1 MIIKILGLLDI
12 ITATLLIFGTYLPK
26 LTLLSVAGY
35 LLIKGLLFS
44 FTGDF
49 NSIVD
54 ILIGFYAV
62 AITLGFSWIVFTVL
76 AVLFLYQK
84 GFMSLV

>member
-1 MIIKILGLLDI
+1 MIIKILGLFDI
-12 ITATLLIFGTYLPK
+12 ITATLLIFGTHLPK
-26 LTLLSVAGY
+26 VTLLSIAGY

-49 NSIVD
+49 SSIAD
-54 ILIGFYAV
+54 IVIGFYAA
-62 AITLGFSWIVFTVL
+62 AITTGFSWIVFTVI

-84 GFMSLV
+84 GFMSLM